1 MKLFRFIFIYI
12 VFVSALLIVLVS
24 SFVYSTVESTI
35 TQSSQQNIHRE
46 ISGIQY
52 EYTSFIKANLILLK
66 DYSKAST
73 FTQAVMQPEI
83 NKFMITDVIENIS
96 FFERQYDLYLLD
108 FEGEIIN
115 IVKNDTAKFLNKPW
129 VSKLIDKKILFHEKL
144 IKKGQKF
151 FWELAVAIEYNTN
164 NEGVL
169 VVHIPV
175 GSFKDFSNIE
185 ERLSGLNIVLKD
197 NDTVIESLGEK
208 VEGEKYILDIS
219 KDMGTLEF
227 IVDTS
232 NVTVKINDLFNKLLF
247 MIIALGLMTVLIS
260 LYFTNRTIIKPL
272 HQFQTGLLNFFEF
285 VNRKKEHVP
294 SLVVESNTEV
304 GDMAKVVNEN
314 ILKTKKSIEK
324 ERKIVSQIAKTVD
337 TFSLSS
343 LQSNEL
349 INKNIASNDLL
360 TILEVLNEH
369 SLQLRNLNK
378 KLEEEINNAVEQ
390 NLQKDRLLAEQ
401 SKLAAMGEMMGSI
414 AHQWRQ
420 PLNTLALK
428 VQFLEDD
435 FEDEIITME
444 YLKEYSSE
452 SMHLINFMSKTI
464 DDFRDFFR
472 TDKEKIK
479 LSILECIEK
488 PMGMIKPQLNN
499 LEITLEVSGDD
510 FFVEAVSNEIQQV
523 VLNVI
528 NNAKDAI
535 TENKIQDGKIQ
546 ILLEHNENHG
556 SIKICDNAGGI
567 PTEVISR
574 IFEPYYT
581 TKEQGKG
588 TGIGLYMSKMIIVDN
603 MKGKLNAY
611 NTKEGACFEI
621 EFSLE
626 SSSST
631 VK

>member
-12 VFVSALLIVLVS
+12 VFVSVLLIILIS
-24 SFVYSTVESTI
+24 SFVYTTVESTI

-52 EYTSFIKANLILLK
+52 EYTSFLKANLILLK

-83 NKFMITDVIENIS
+83 NKFMISDVIENIS
-96 FFERQYDLYLLD
+96 FFEQQYDLYLLD

-115 IVKNDTAKFLNKPW
+115 IVKNNALNFSNKQW
-129 VSKLIDKKILFHEKL
+129 VEKLIDKKISSHQKL
-144 IKKGQKF
+144 IEKNQKF
-151 FWELAVAIEYNTN
+151 FWELAIAIEYNRN
-164 NEGVL
+164 NEGIL

-175 GSFKDFSNIE
+175 NSFKKFSKIE
-185 ERLSGLNIVLKD
+185 ERLSGLNIVLKL
-197 NDTVIESLGEK
+197 NDKMIESLGKK
-208 VEGEKYILDIS
+208 VTGEKYIVDIS

-227 IVDTS
+227 TVDTA
-232 NVTVKINDLFNKLLF
+232 NVTYKINDLFKKLLL
-247 MIIALGLMTVLIS
+247 MIVILGLMTVLIS
-260 LYFTNRTIIKPL
+260 LYFTKRTIIKPL
-272 HQFQTGLLNFFEF
+272 HHFQEGLLDFFDF
-285 VNRKKEHVP
+285 VNRKKEHVFDL
-294 SLVVESNTEV
+294 SIDSNTEV

-314 ILKTKKSIEK
+314 ILKTKNSIEK
-324 ERKIVSQIAKTVD
+324 ERKIVSEIAKTVD
-337 TFSLSS
+337 GLSLSS
-343 LQSNEL
+343 LNNSEL
-349 INKNIASNDLL
+349 IDKNIGDRDLIS
-360 TILEVLNEH
+360 ILEVLTEH
-369 SLQLRNLNK
+369 SLQLRNLNQQ
-378 KLEEEINNAVEQ
+378 LEIEINKAVEQ

-435 FEDEIITME
+435 FEDQIIDMN
-444 YLKEYSSE
+444 YLQEYSKE
-452 SMHLINFMSKTI
+452 SMQLINFMSKTI

-472 TDKEKIK
+472 TDKEKTD
-479 LSILECIEK
+479 LSVLECIQRPIE
-488 PMGMIKPQLNN
+488 MIKPQLDN
-499 LEITLEVSGDD
+499 LEISLDMTGED
-510 FFVEAVSNEIQQV
+510 FTIEAVSNEIQQV
-523 VLNVI
+523 ILNII

-535 TENKIQDGKIQ
+535 QENSVENGKIQ
-546 ILLEHNENHG
+546 IELEHNNAHG
-556 SIKICDNAGGI
+556 FIKISDNAGGI
-567 PTEVISR
+567 PNDVINR

-603 MKGKLNAY
+603 MKGELKAF

-621 EFSLE
+621 ELFL
-626 SSSST
+626 
-631 VK
+631 K